1 MQFSILC
8 IGHGTRNK
16 RMIKTNALFTALIV
30 TWALSRAGFAFPENF
45 AAGAFPVTERVTVA
59 DGDAALRIDCPSGFC
74 WRRQS
79 TGFRFFM
86 GEVLRDWLK
95 QEFSH
100 RYTFEV
106 SGTGSGLLSRNRST
120 GLDDSRVRNPF
131 SIFGKVTSKY
141 GWIISDPRMPSLP
154 SGKDRGF
161 GLGYGTAIN
170 IDLSSRWVFS
180 AEWERHRY
188 EMINEKSNVTLF
200 LIGFNYAF

>member
-1 MQFSILC
+1 
-8 IGHGTRNK
+8 
-16 RMIKTNALFTALIV
+16 MIKTNALFTALIV
-30 TWALSRAGFAFPENF
+30 TWAPSRAGFASPENF
-45 AAGAFPVTERVTVA
+45 DASAFPVTERVTVA
-59 DGDAALRIDCPSGFC
+59 DVDAALRINCPSGLC

-79 TGFRFFM
+79 TGFGFFV
-86 GEVLRDWLK
+86 GDAVRDLLNL
-95 QEFSH
+95 ESSH
-100 RYTFEV
+100 RYTVEV

-131 SIFGKVTSKY
+131 SIFGKLTSKY

-170 IDLSSRWVFS
+170 IDLSSHWVFS

-200 LIGFNYAF
+200 MIGFSYAF